1 MKTWH
6 QKLTICKTN
15 MNNLIKIKY
24 LYIHV
29 FRKSLTEMDTVIGCS
44 TDLLPE
50 KSIINDPKE
59 IINSIKIRLK
69 NTNL

>member
-1 MKTWH
+1 
-6 QKLTICKTN
+6 
-15 MNNLIKIKY
+15 MNNLIKTNY

-29 FRKSLTEMDTVIGCS
+29 FRKSLTEMDTIIGCL

-59 IINSIKIRLK
+59 MIKSIKIRLK